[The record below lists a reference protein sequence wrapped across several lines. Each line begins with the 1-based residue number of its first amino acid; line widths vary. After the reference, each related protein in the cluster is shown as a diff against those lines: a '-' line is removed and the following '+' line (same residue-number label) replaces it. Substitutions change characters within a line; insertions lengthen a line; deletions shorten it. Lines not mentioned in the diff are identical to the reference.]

1 MLVVIE
7 GDLRSEETRTIRSL
21 SKLGKRL
28 LLVLNKIDLRGE
40 NEEKRLIEILNSRC
54 SDFIEKKDIIC
65 TSASPQTI
73 AIPGKK
79 PYQPDPEID
88 HLIRRLANILHE
100 EGKS

>member
-7 GDLRSEETRTIRSL
+7 GDLRSEETRTIRTL

-54 SDFIEKKDIIC
+54 SDFIEPKDIIC

-79 PYQPDPEID
+79 T
-88 HLIRRLANILHE
+88 LSTR
-100 EGKS
+100 S